1 MEEKINIAEIL
12 KDKPQGTKL
21 YDWLHNI
28 DIELDTISTTDTETV
43 VWCTNETNN
52 NTTCHRGYSEFGT
65 ERGYPDGL
73 QILFPS
79 KEMRDWSKFL
89 WKKGDILVSNDN
101 DSHIIFEGFSKDD
114 YTTFEG
120 KYSINV
126 SKKRYVSYLYMQKTQ
141 NYHIEYDKDATQTYI
156 NTIEEI
162 FGGKLNR
169 ETLEIEKQTEFKDGD
184 VVFVRLK
191 RFCFIEIFNYFKG
204 DYLYDH
210 ASLST
215 KTHTIDICGKYPIYK
230 DEIVE
235 IRIANDSEKKQLFEA
250 LSKENKVW
258 NAEKKQVVDL
268 KIKWITPKP
277 FDRVITRNAYDD
289 IWTANIFSH
298 MNSCG
303 EYVTIGCAGGYH
315 YCLPYNDETAHLLG
329 TTDEWKGGEG

>member
-12 KDKPQGTKL
+12 KDKPKGIRL
-21 YDWLHNI
+21 YSPIFGECAFSFVRED
-28 DIELDTISTTDTETV
+28 
-43 VWCTNETNN
+43 TNEIFVKKHN
-52 NTTCHRGYSEFGT
+52 
-65 ERGYPDGL
+65 GL
-73 QILFPS
+73 IDYFNSKGLYNILGECLLFPS
-79 KEMRDWSKFL
+79 RNMRDWSKFL

-204 DYLYDH
+204 D
-210 ASLST
+210 
-215 KTHTIDICGKYPIYK
+215 
-230 DEIVE
+230 
-235 IRIANDSEKKQLFEA
+235 
-250 LSKENKVW
+250 
-258 NAEKKQVVDL
+258 
-268 KIKWITPKP
+268 
-277 FDRVITRNAYDD
+277 
-289 IWTANIFSH
+289 
-298 MNSCG
+298 
-303 EYVTIGCAGGYH
+303 
-315 YCLPYNDETAHLLG
+315 
-329 TTDEWKGGEG
+329 

>member
-12 KDKPQGTKL
+12 KDKPKGIRL
-21 YDWLHNI
+21 YSPIFGECAFSFVRED
-28 DIELDTISTTDTETV
+28 
-43 VWCTNETNN
+43 TNEIFVKKHN
-52 NTTCHRGYSEFGT
+52 
-65 ERGYPDGL
+65 GL
-73 QILFPS
+73 IDYFNSKGLYNILGECLLFPS
-79 KEMRDWSKFL
+79 RNMRDWSKFL